1 VAGQHDRMTG
11 ELNVADDPWQADV
24 TTYRGSY
31 FRLLPPWGYVLGVV
45 WLGLVVVRISEW
57 FNQLLLLIVAVMF
70 TRAWWLTRSTSMKVS
85 RAGVERT
92 NAGRR
97 YVVRIPWEDVQGI
110 ERSRFRFGRLWAL
123 EYAPQDLLP
132 IGSSSEVPPRS
143 LKRARRLGMERRF
156 PLGPF
161 LRDPLSS
168 PFADRL
174 FEMRPDLAEV
184 SGG

>member
-1 VAGQHDRMTG
+1 M
-11 ELNVADDPWQADV
+11 EDDPWQADV

-31 FRLLPPWGYVLGVV
+31 FRSLPSWAYVLGVA
-45 WLGLVVVRISEW
+45 WLGLVAARISDW
-57 FNQLLLLIVAVMF
+57 FNQLLLLLVVVMLA
-70 TRAWWLTRSTSMKVS
+70 RAWWLTRTTSMKVS

-97 YVVRIPWEDVQGI
+97 YAVRIPWEDVHGI
-110 ERSRFRFGRLWAL
+110 QRSRYRFVHFWAL

-132 IGSSSEVPPRS
+132 RGSSGEVSLRS

-156 PLGPF
+156 PLQPF
-161 LRDPLSS
+161 MRNPLSS
-168 PFADRL
+168 PFAERL
-174 FEMRPDLAEV
+174 FEMRPDLAEG